1 MPSRST
7 RSRTAIRRRERR
19 FPVAITALVFTGLA
33 VSGLV
38 NIWGE
43 SPATGPLPSIAL
55 GSQAL
60 LVAERSVAFFAI
72 WMLVLVVSVQA
83 LEGRLPIEISGR
95 GVRYAGGDETH
106 DSLLSTQ
113 RMLAALEAETK
124 ALWRV
129 VEDLAAQTNDH

>member
-1 MPSRST
+1 MSSKISRS
-7 RSRTAIRRRERR
+7 RAAVRRWEHRL
-19 FPVAITALVFTGLA
+19 PVAITVLVFIGLA

-38 NIWGE
+38 NIWVE
-43 SPATGPLPSIAL
+43 SPPTATLPSIAL
-55 GSQAL
+55 GSKAL

-95 GVRYAGGDETH
+95 GVRYADGEKTH

-113 RMLAALEAETK
+113 RMLAALETETK
-124 ALWRV
+124 ALWRA
-129 VEDLAAQTNDH
+129 VEDLGGPDQ

>member
-1 MPSRST
+1 MSLRVA
-7 RSRTAIRRRERR
+7 RSRPAVRRWERR
-19 FPVAITALVFTGLA
+19 LPVAITVLVFIGLV

-38 NIWGE
+38 NIWVE

-95 GVRYAGGDETH
+95 GVRYADGDETR
-106 DSLLSTQ
+106 DSLLSTR
-113 RMLAALEAETK
+113 RMLSALEAETK

-129 VEDLAAQTNDH
+129 VEDLAAQDNDH